1 MNRIRKTIAQIYL
14 LYRDWIMIVKLPR
27 IIKETSNTQTPV
39 KFKHWFYQKLLGR
52 NRNVYWPV
60 HPNSEVRG
68 VRKIFA
74 GIETCPGYEKGCYI
88 QAINPIYIGD
98 YTQIASNVGIIS
110 ANHNLYDLREQVI
123 GKPIRIGK
131 YCWIGMGAIILPE
144 VELGDFTIIGAGS
157 IVTKSFPEGYC
168 IIAGNPAKIIKKLN
182 KVDCVFYKSENEYH
196 GFFKAGREF
205 ERYREKYLS
214 I

>member
-1 MNRIRKTIAQIYL
+1 MNGIKTILSNNFRLLRDWSIIFRLNRIIRET
-14 LYRDWIMIVKLPR
+14 RD
-27 IIKETSNTQTPV
+27 SQTPV
-39 KFKHWFYQKLLGR
+39 KFKHWFHQKFLGK

-68 VRKIFA
+68 ERKIYA

-110 ANHNLYDLREQVI
+110 ANHNLYDLRIQVP

-131 YCWIGMGAIILPE
+131 YCWLGMGVIILPE
-144 VELGDFTIIGAGS
+144 VEIGDFTIIGAGS
-157 IVTKSFPEGYC
+157 VVTKSFPEGYC
-168 IIAGNPAKIIKKLN
+168 VIAGNPAKIIKHLN
-182 KVDCVFYKSENEYH
+182 KEECVMHKSKNEYN
-196 GFFKAGREF
+196 GFYRTSDEF
-205 ERYREKYLS
+205 FRYRRKYLS